1 MAPQELDP
9 KQTDTLAKKK
19 VDLEKTLGEQL
30 IALEQERIERDRL
43 QSEQARAEL
52 AKERQKAVREVVA
65 TGSAIL
71 AFSAALLNIFGEHTP
86 AQATPSEQPTVVV
99 QVVDPN
105 HHITVEQ
112 KGSSSE
118 RPSEVYMDEPSE
130 VYMDEPLEP
139 SEIHRVDM
147 AIPGKA
153 MSSGKPLPMPEEAPS
168 QEESI
173 YSIQMSVE
181 EALSYYPEKA
191 ASDEQEASYGSLP
204 VPENPPWSSSLDTWT
219 DPEPSI
225 DPAGQAYDP
234 THPTK
239 VTVTL
244 EEMAAA
250 ANLKPEE
257 MAAVIEQNTLQD

>member
-86 AQATPSEQPTVVV
+86 AQATPSEHPTVVV

-118 RPSEVYMDEPSE
+118 RPSEVHM
-130 VYMDEPLEP
+130 
-139 SEIHRVDM
+139 VDM

-153 MSSGKPLPMPEEAPS
+153 MSSEKPLPIPWGYEDAVSHEEAPS
-168 QEESI
+168 QEKSVYLMKGRQPVE
-173 YSIQMSVE
+173 MSVK
-181 EALSYYPEKA
+181 EALSYYN
-191 ASDEQEASYGSLP
+191 SWRGIL
-204 VPENPPWSSSLDTWT
+204 T
-219 DPEPSI
+219 
-225 DPAGQAYDP
+225 DPAGQAHDP

-257 MAAVIEQNTLQD
+257 MAAVIEQNTLQDSR